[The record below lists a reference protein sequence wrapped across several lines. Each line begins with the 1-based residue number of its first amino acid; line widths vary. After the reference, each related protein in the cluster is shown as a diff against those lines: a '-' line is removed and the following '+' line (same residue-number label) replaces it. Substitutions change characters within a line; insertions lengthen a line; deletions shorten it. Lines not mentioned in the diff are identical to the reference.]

1 MNTEVFA
8 AMEQSKIRILGI
20 APYDGMRTAMER
32 AAEAYPQIQL
42 DAYTGDLEAGAAI
55 VQQMPPNT
63 YHCVISRGGTAAL
76 IRKVTDLPVVD
87 INISVYDVLRAL
99 KLAQNLKQAQNS
111 TSLYAIVGFPGI
123 TEPAHMLCSLLGYDL
138 DILTVHSADEV
149 TSTLQR
155 LQKEGCR
162 MVVCDMVTHTA
173 ARQLGLDAFLIT
185 SGMESLHAALDQAL
199 NISEWYSQQR
209 WEIML
214 LRRITQGQ
222 NGRAIV
228 LHADGS
234 VFYASPFDPPPEL
247 LVQLRSHLS
256 EIPAGGTLKFYYT
269 ERDQLYS
276 ITAQVFVADETK
288 RYLFYCVPSRIPLRT
303 NWAGLRSMNRGEC
316 EYLFTNSFYSLSGAM
331 GTLDT
336 EIQSVAAVRQ
346 PVMISGEP
354 GTGKEQI
361 ARYLYLHSPLVN
373 KPMVVVNCA
382 LMNDKSWDFL
392 LNHYSSPLNSTGNTV
407 YFQNLESIADAR
419 VPELLAAIRETGL
432 ARRVRLIFSC
442 ALRDAEIVPDVLRRF
457 TESLGCLPLTLPPLR
472 CRQDEIPALASLY
485 LNSLNLELGKQIS
498 GFEPRAVEML
508 RQYSWPTNYT
518 QFKNILL
525 TLASTTSGAYVTA
538 AQVAELLGRER
549 TLRRPAEPPRAEVH
563 TDRTLDEII
572 SEVVQQAVAAHNG
585 NRAAAAR
592 QLGISRTTLWRYL
605 GRMGN
610 GEKE

>member
-1 MNTEVFA
+1 
-8 AMEQSKIRILGI
+8 MEQSKIRILGI

-42 DAYTGDLEAGAAI
+42 DAYTGDMDAGVSI
-55 VQQMPPNT
+55 VQRMPSNT
-63 YHCVISRGGTAAL
+63 YNCVISRGGTAAL

-87 INISVYDVLRAL
+87 INISVYDVLRTM
-99 KLAQNLKQAQNS
+99 KLAQNY
-111 TSLYAIVGFPGI
+111 TSLYAIVGFPSI
-123 TEPAHMLCSLLGYDL
+123 TEPAHTLCSLLGYDL

-149 TSTLQR
+149 TNTLQR
-155 LQKEGCR
+155 LQEGGYR
-162 MVVCDMVTHTA
+162 MVVCDMVTHTV

-185 SGMESLHAALDQAL
+185 SGMESLHAAIDQAL
-199 NISEWYSQQR
+199 SISEWYNQQR

-228 LHADGS
+228 LHEDGS
-234 VFYASPFDPPPEL
+234 VFYSSPSDPPPEL
-247 LVQLRSHLS
+247 LEQLRVHLS
-256 EIPAGGTLKFYYT
+256 EIPVSGTLKFYYT

-276 ITAQVFVADETK
+276 ITAPVFVADEAK
-288 RYLFYCVPSRIPLRT
+288 RYLFYCVPSRIPLHT

-336 EIQSVAAVRQ
+336 EIQSLAAVRQ

-361 ARYLYLHSPLVN
+361 ARYLYLHSQLVN
-373 KPMVVVNCA
+373 KPMAVVNCA

-392 LNHYSSPLNSTGNTV
+392 LNHYSSPLNATGNTV

-419 VPELLAAIRETGL
+419 VPELLAAIKETGL

-442 ALRDAEIVPDVLRRF
+442 ACREEEIVPDVLRKF
-457 TESLGCLPLTLPPLR
+457 TERLGCLTLTLPPLR
-472 CRQDEIPALASLY
+472 SRQDEIPSLASLY
-485 LNSLNLELGKQIS
+485 LSSLNLELGKQIS
-498 GFEPRAVEML
+498 GFEPRAIEML

-518 QFKNILL
+518 QFKNILR
-525 TLASTTSGAYVTA
+525 TLASTSNGAYVTA

-549 TLRRPAEPPRAEVH
+549 TLRRHTELAHAEVRS
-563 TDRTLDEII
+563 DRTLDEII
-572 SEVVQQAVAAHNG
+572 TEVVQQAVAAHNG

-605 GRMGN
+605 GRMES
-610 GEKE
+610 EK

>member
-1 MNTEVFA
+1 
-8 AMEQSKIRILGI
+8 MEQSKIRILGI

-42 DAYTGDLEAGAAI
+42 DAYTGDLEAGVAI
-55 VQQMPPNT
+55 VQRMPPNT
-63 YHCVISRGGTAAL
+63 YNCVISRGGTAAL

-87 INISVYDVLRAL
+87 INISVYDVLRTM
-99 KLAQNLKQAQNS
+99 KLAQNY
-111 TSLYAIVGFPGI
+111 TSLYAIVGFPSI
-123 TEPAHMLCSLLGYDL
+123 TEPAHTLCSLLGYDL
-138 DILTVHSADEV
+138 DILTVHSAEEV
-149 TSTLQR
+149 PNTLQR
-155 LQKEGCR
+155 LQEGGYR
-162 MVVCDMVTHTA
+162 MVVCDMVTHTV

-199 NISEWYSQQR
+199 SISEWYSQQR

-228 LHADGS
+228 LNEDGS
-234 VFYASPFDPPPEL
+234 VFYASPSDPPPEL
-247 LVQLRSHLS
+247 LEQLRSHQA
-256 EIPAGGTLKFYYT
+256 EIPASGTLKFYYT

-276 ITAQVFVADETK
+276 ITAQVFMADEAK
-288 RYLFYCVPSRIPLRT
+288 HHLFYCVPSRIPLHT

-336 EIQSVAAVRQ
+336 EIQSLATVRQ

-392 LNHYSSPLNSTGNTV
+392 LNHYSSPLNATGNTV
-407 YFQNLESIADAR
+407 YFQNLESITDTR
-419 VPELLAAIRETGL
+419 VPELFAAIKETGL

-442 ALRDAEIVPDVLRRF
+442 ACREDEIVPNVLRKF
-457 TESLGCLPLTLPPLR
+457 TERLGCLSLTLPPLR
-472 CRQDEIPALASLY
+472 SRQDEIPSLASLY
-485 LNSLNLELGKQIS
+485 LSSLNLELGKQIS
-498 GFEPRAVEML
+498 GFEPRAIEML

-518 QFKNILL
+518 QFKNILR
-525 TLASTTSGAYVTA
+525 TLASTTNGAYVTA

-549 TLRRPAEPPRAEVH
+549 TLRRPAEPTHAEVR

-572 SEVVQQAVAAHNG
+572 SEVVQQAVTAHNG

-605 GRMGN
+605 GRIEEESG
-610 GEKE
+610 K